1 MIQINISDEPT
12 YGFKRKATWTG
23 LFIPADLTP
32 DPPLAE
38 IATMGSGIILYTIVQ
53 YFEAATDEPITIIPP
68 KIVSLTADN
77 TTCVDVNGVIVP
89 CGSPEAVMTEYEYYM
104 QMLTVPV
111 VIADMVTQKIIWADS
126 EGRFN

>member
-1 MIQINISDEPT
+1 MAALNIGALP
-12 YGFKRKATWTG
+12 F
-23 LFIPADLTP
+23 
-32 DPPLAE
+32 
-38 IATMGSGIILYTIVQ
+38 MGESVNLICQVN

-68 KIVSLTADN
+68 KIVSLVADN

-89 CGSPEAVMTEYEYYM
+89 CESPEAVMTEYEYYM

-111 VIADMVTQKIIWADS
+111 VIATMVTQKILWADS